1 MTARIMVKYPQ
12 MKFAVA
18 VFFAFF
24 SFSALVAAR
33 VVVPSL
39 PEAVR
44 PDAEVSTNIAL
55 NVNAARLQT
64 LTLSVE
70 FESCVTNE
78 VLVAVGAD
86 GDGDGDLS
94 LDEAALVYGYDC
106 GAWYRADLRTG
117 ATGAADG
124 NGLVIGKGEFDPTW
138 NLVKVVRRGADEMGE
153 SVSVDVEK
161 VRFDIRIR

>member
-1 MTARIMVKYPQ
+1 MVQYTQ
-12 MKFAVA
+12 MKSVVTATCLLLA
-18 VFFAFF
+18 
-24 SFSALVAAR
+24 SFPALAAR
-33 VVVPSL
+33 VDVPSL
-39 PEAVR
+39 PPSPYADMEA
-44 PDAEVSTNIAL
+44 STNL
-55 NVNAARLQT
+55 PLRVNAAALQS
-64 LTLSVE
+64 LTLSVSFDTCE
-70 FESCVTNE
+70 TNE
-78 VLVAVGAD
+78 VLVAIGAD
-86 GDGDGDLS
+86 TDGNGDLS
-94 LDEAALVYGYDC
+94 LDEAALAYGCDC